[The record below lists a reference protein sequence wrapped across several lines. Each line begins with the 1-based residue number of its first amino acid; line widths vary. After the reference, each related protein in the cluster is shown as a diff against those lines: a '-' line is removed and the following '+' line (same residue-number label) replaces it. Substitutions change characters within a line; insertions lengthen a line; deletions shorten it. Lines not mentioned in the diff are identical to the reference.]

1 MNKSKQLREQT
12 LTFWNLIHKNNKN
25 LLFVIGEEQFIADH
39 KPSKG
44 DVYMSMSYLEKT
56 VKQLDEL
63 PIEKQSQT
71 KSASTKS
78 AETVTYVYADWKELY
93 KDEIKELLAQNRK
106 AILEEVRSVLPKEIE
121 NRYGMIS
128 PDVGYK
134 QAIKEMRQKLST
146 LEGKQND

>member
-1 MNKSKQLREQT
+1 MNKSKQLREQIK
-12 LTFWNLIHKNNKN
+12 FCKCEH
-25 LLFVIGEEQFIADH
+25 G
-39 KPSKG
+39 KPCS
-44 DVYMSMSYLEKT
+44 DTMFE
-56 VKQLDEL
+56 
-63 PIEKQSQT
+63 IEKALTNQ
-71 KSASTKS
+71 
-78 AETVTYVYADWKELY
+78 
-93 KDEIKELLAQNRK
+93 RK

>member
-1 MNKSKQLREQT
+1 MNKSKQLREQIE
-12 LTFWNLIHKNNKN
+12 LLVNKAWARGAN
-25 LLFVIGEEQFIADH
+25 WA
-39 KPSKG
+39 SKG
-44 DVYMSMSYLEKT
+44 YGYAMDTDAEQELEEI
-56 VKQLDEL
+56 VKEVDKALTNQ
-63 PIEKQSQT
+63 
-71 KSASTKS
+71 
-78 AETVTYVYADWKELY
+78 
-93 KDEIKELLAQNRK
+93 RK